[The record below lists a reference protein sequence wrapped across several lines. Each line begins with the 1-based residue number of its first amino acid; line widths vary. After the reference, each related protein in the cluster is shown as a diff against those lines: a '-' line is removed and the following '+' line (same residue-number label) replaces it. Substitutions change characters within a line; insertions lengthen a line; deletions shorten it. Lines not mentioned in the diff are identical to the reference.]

1 MKILRVILIVLGL
14 LLVITQL
21 YFIIALAID
30 PKSITKEPYDFWNYF
45 FGPSLFF
52 LMGVL
57 LLFIA
62 YRINKKIKKR
72 KAMDLIKSLP
82 D

>member
-1 MKILRVILIVLGL
+1 MKILGVILIVVGL
-14 LLVITQL
+14 LIVISQL
-21 YFIIALAID
+21 YFIIVLAIA

-45 FGPSLFF
+45 FGPSLFCF
-52 LMGVL
+52 IGVL
-57 LLFIA
+57 LLFFA

-72 KAMDLIKSLP
+72 KVMNLIKSLP